1 MMKAGFLTMVGL
13 ILWAPYAL
21 AVPGGLS
28 SIAEK
33 AREIETL
40 CTVVAGIIV
49 GIGAVWCGV
58 KFVKGDPDSW
68 GYVWKFGLGAILIF
82 SAPQVVAWLSGGA

>member
-58 KFVKGDPDSW
+58 KFVKGDHDS
-68 GYVWKFGLGAILIF
+68 
-82 SAPQVVAWLSGGA
+82 